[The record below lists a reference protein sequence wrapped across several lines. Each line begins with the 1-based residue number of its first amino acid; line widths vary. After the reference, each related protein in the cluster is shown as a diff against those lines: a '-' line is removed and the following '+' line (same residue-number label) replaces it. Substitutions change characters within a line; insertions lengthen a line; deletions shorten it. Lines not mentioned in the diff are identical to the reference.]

1 MKKELF
7 NILETITGNGSFETS
22 GVLSFVPPG
31 LSIKGVGEVAFP
43 LTTTQAKAIVAKA
56 RQAPFGKGSQTITD
70 TSVRKV
76 WEIDPDLLSI
86 QNPAWTDLVLSILQK
101 VREGLGLGDVEISA
115 SLYKLLLYE
124 EGGFFLSHQ
133 DSEKE
138 KGMFGT
144 LVIGLPSVHEGGQL
158 LVRFG
163 GREKTI
169 DFSSAKSF
177 ESPFAAFFA
186 DCEHEILPVSSGYRL
201 CLTYNLLQKAKN
213 SSIGVSD
220 FSEQTKK
227 LAIFFRNNLTQL
239 EEEWPKIILLDHQ
252 YTPTNFS
259 QASLKLHDRPRAAAL
274 LDAAEEAGM
283 FAKLGLLTHYQTG
296 ELEINY
302 DSRRSRGRR
311 SRGYDDYYD
320 DEDLE
325 NGTMGE
331 VHDEYSTLEHWAEDG
346 IPGLGK
352 LPFELEEAIWSKTE
366 LGEGEPIEK
375 EAEGFT
381 GNAGM
386 SMEYWYHYGAVVI
399 WPQSAHFDLLAGA
412 SGQVVL
418 DWLAYYTRNINNT
431 SIQPKQSI
439 EQLLTQLSET
449 IKAGHKIK
457 AADFSPFAHA
467 LVLLKDPTHLEAI
480 QALLVHG
487 FSKIEVAAWLAL
499 ARHFSPK
506 ALTGIFEEV
515 GKEGEVK
522 KMMQA
527 LNVLIAFEAEKKADF
542 DQFVQRELAKLPE
555 RLQHIE
561 LSKIEE
567 NLYSLSEEHKEN
579 TASIVS
585 NLLHF
590 GAYGKLEKSWTKD
603 VLGQLIEPMP
613 RNYANDILAGALL
626 KNDYKESDLSIQLRE
641 ICIADLEKRT
651 AEIPTPPTDF
661 TRSIPQNVDT
671 SPKWTG
677 ILIPFL
683 SSPTQSEYH
692 FLANESLRSNMESA
706 IKYSG
711 ADLRT
716 ETIAK
721 GRPYT
726 LRIIKTQAS
735 YERRLAE
742 WIEDTG
748 LLGKL
753 KTRF

>member
-7 NILETITGNGSFETS
+7 SILETITGNGSFETS

-76 WEIDPDLLSI
+76 WEIDPAMVTI
-86 QNPAWTDLVLSILQK
+86 QNPAWTNVVLSILQML
-101 VREGLGLGDVEISA
+101 REGLGLGDVEISA

-124 EGGFFLSHQ
+124 KGGFFLSHQ

-158 LVRFG
+158 LVSFG
-163 GREKTI
+163 GREKAI

-177 ESPFAAFFA
+177 EIPFAAFFA
-186 DCEHEILPVSSGYRL
+186 DCEHEIQPVTSGYRL
-201 CLTYNLLQKAKN
+201 CLTYNLLQKTKK
-213 SSIGVSD
+213 SPIGVSD
-220 FSEQTKK
+220 FSEQTKR
-227 LAIFFRNNLTQL
+227 LATFFKTNMAKI

-252 YTPTNFS
+252 YTPANFS

-274 LDAAEEAGM
+274 LEAAEAAGM
-283 FAKLGLLTHYQTG
+283 FAKLGLLTHYQSG
-296 ELEINY
+296 ELEIEY

-311 SRGYDDYYD
+311 WRGYDDDYD
-320 DEDLE
+320 NEDLE
-325 NGTMGE
+325 NGSMGE
-331 VHDEYSTLEHWAEDG
+331 VYDEYSTLEHWAEDG
-346 IPGLGK
+346 IPGLGE
-352 LPFELEEAIWSKTE
+352 LSFELEDHIWSKTE
-366 LGEGEPIEK
+366 LGAGEPIEK
-375 EAEGFT
+375 AAEGFT

-399 WPQSAHFDLLAGA
+399 WPQAAHFDILSEAT
-412 SGQVVL
+412 GQVIL
-418 DWLAYYTRNINNT
+418 DWLAYYTRNIKNT
-431 SIQPKQSI
+431 SIRPKKSI

-449 IKAGHKIK
+449 INAGHKIK

-467 LVLLKDPTHLEAI
+467 LVLLKDPTHLETA

-487 FSKIEVAAWLAL
+487 FSKIDVTAWLAL

-506 ALTGIFEEV
+506 ALTGVFEEV
-515 GKEGEVK
+515 GKAGKVK

-527 LNVLIAFEAEKKADF
+527 LKVLSAFEAEKKADF
-542 DQFVQRELAKLPE
+542 DKFVQQELAKLPE
-555 RLQHIE
+555 RLQHIP

-567 NLYSLSEEHKEN
+567 DRYSLFEERKEN
-579 TASIVS
+579 ILSIVS
-585 NLLHF
+585 SLLHF

-603 VLGQLIEPMP
+603 VLGLLIEPMP
-613 RNYANDILAGALL
+613 RKYANDILASALL
-626 KNDYKESDLSIQLRE
+626 KRDYTESELSKQLRE
-641 ICIADLEKRT
+641 ICMADLEKRT
-651 AEIPTPPTDF
+651 AEKPMPPADF
-661 TRSIPQNVDT
+661 TRIIPQNADN
-671 SPKWTG
+671 SKNWTE
-677 ILIPFL
+677 ILVPFL
-683 SSPTQSEYH
+683 SSPTQSDYH
-692 FLANESLRSNMESA
+692 YVANESLRKDMEST

-721 GRPYT
+721 GRPFT

-735 YERRLAE
+735 FERLLAE

-753 KTRF
+753 KMR